1 MKRLLLTLLTVLTL
15 LVLLL
20 PVAAV
25 QASASDRPNFLVFRD
40 VSRQVNGYAWF
51 TIFDSVH
58 VGLDAGVVTLTGKVT
73 MPFKADEIAKRV
85 ARVHGVRAVRNR
97 LEVLPVSQF
106 DTGLRMGLARAL
118 FAHPAL
124 AQYALGANPPIHII
138 VERGRIT
145 LDGVVNS
152 HADRLIATAVA
163 RSFTSFGVTNNL
175 KTDEEVTAELERL

>member
-1 MKRLLLTLLTVLTL
+1 MRRILLTVL
-15 LVLLL
+15 LLL
-20 PVAAV
+20 AASP
-25 QASASDRPNFLVFRD
+25 AGASDRPNLLVFRD
-40 VSRQVNGYAWF
+40 VSRQVNSYAWF

-58 VGLDAGVVTLTGKVT
+58 VALDQGVVTLTGRVT

-85 ARVHGVRAVRNR
+85 ARVTGVRAVRNQ

-106 DTGLRMGLARAL
+106 DTNLRMGLARAL
-118 FAHPAL
+118 FSHPAL

-145 LDGVVNS
+145 LDGVVNNNS
-152 HADRLIATAVA
+152 DRLIAMAVA

-175 KTDEEVTAELERL
+175 RTDEEVTAELERL